1 MILVDASAWVALFL
15 PGDSHHP
22 AARQEWDQLRASAE
36 PLGTTDYLIDETLTV
51 MERRLNRAGA
61 ILAGEGLLATP
72 RLTRLPI
79 TVEIFEAAWTLYRSP
94 EHAGLSFT
102 DCTSVAAM
110 RAAGASAIFTFDRGF
125 RKAGLRT
132 RPA

>member
-15 PGDSHHP
+15 PEDTHHP
-22 AARQEWDQLRASAE
+22 AAQREWDQIKASAE
-36 PLGTTDYLIDETLTV
+36 PMATTDYLIDETLTV
-51 MERRLNRAGA
+51 MERRLNRASA

-94 EHAGLSFT
+94 EGAGLSFT

-110 RAAGASAIFTFDRGF
+110 RSAGAAAIFTFDRGF
-125 RKAGLRT
+125 RKTGVQI
-132 RPA
+132 RP